1 MRVLVTGACG
11 WTAAPIVEA
20 VAEAG
25 HEVDGFDVVY
35 KNLNLVYCVHE
46 ED

>member
-20 VAEAG
+20 VVEAG
-25 HEVDGFDVVY
+25 HEVYGYGFDVVY
-35 KNLNLVYCVHE
+35 KI
-46 ED
+46 